1 MRRTAP
7 WRWLIAAFLV
17 VAPSAAKA
25 LTCSYSVSNTSFD
38 SVDTLSGAAVD
49 TTATVGINC
58 SGSPLEVVRLCPN
71 LGAGTGGATASA
83 RQTASGA
90 NKLNY
95 QFFQNS
101 ARTTVWGSYLWSFS
115 SRPPTLTLNLNALGS
130 GSLTPTIY
138 DRALGGQSTAPTG
151 SYLSSFSGT
160 DAQLRYATCPL
171 GVCPV
176 CSASL
181 PGSTNASFTTNAT
194 VPNNCLVSAQNV
206 NFGTIGVLNANIDA
220 TGQLTVTCTP
230 TTSYTVAL
238 NGGTTGSPPASRK
251 MSKGSEAVTYGLY
264 KDAARSQVW
273 GDAGTPGSTVPGT
286 GTGLAQNLAV
296 YGRVLPQGT
305 PSPGVYSDTVVVTV
319 TY

>member
-95 QFFQNS
+95 Q
-101 ARTTVWGSYLWSFS
+101 SFRIPLERRCGVPIFGPS
-115 SRPPTLTLNLNALGS
+115 HL
-130 GSLTPTIY
+130 
-138 DRALGGQSTAPTG
+138 DR
-151 SYLSSFSGT
+151 
-160 DAQLRYATCPL
+160 R
-171 GVCPV
+171 
-176 CSASL
+176 
-181 PGSTNASFTTNAT
+181 
-194 VPNNCLVSAQNV
+194 
-206 NFGTIGVLNANIDA
+206 
-220 TGQLTVTCTP
+220 
-230 TTSYTVAL
+230 
-238 NGGTTGSPPASRK
+238 
-251 MSKGSEAVTYGLY
+251 
-264 KDAARSQVW
+264 
-273 GDAGTPGSTVPGT
+273 
-286 GTGLAQNLAV
+286 
-296 YGRVLPQGT
+296 
-305 PSPGVYSDTVVVTV
+305 PSP
-319 TY
+319 

>member
-7 WRWLIAAFLV
+7 SRWLIAAFLV

-25 LTCSYSVSNTSFD
+25 LTCSYNVSNVSFG
-38 SVDTLSGAAVD
+38 SVDVLAGSAVD
-49 TTATVGINC
+49 TTATIGINC
-58 SGSPLEVVRLCPN
+58 SGLLLERVRLCPN
-71 LGAGTGGATASA
+71 LGAGSGGATASA
-83 RQTASGA
+83 RQMASGA
-90 NKLNY
+90 PQLNFQLY
-95 QFFQNS
+95 QDS

-115 SRPPTLTLNLNALGS
+115 ARPPTLTLDLNVLGN

-138 DRALGGQSTAPTG
+138 ARVLSGQSTAATG

-160 DAQLRYATCPL
+160 DAQLRYETCPL
-171 GVCPV
+171 GVCPA

-181 PGSTNASFTTNAT
+181 AGSTNASFTANAT
-194 VPNNCLVSAQNV
+194 VLNNCLVSAQNI
-206 NFGTIGVLNANIDA
+206 NFGATGVLSTNVDA

-251 MSKGSEAVTYGLY
+251 MSKGSETVTYGLY
-264 KDAARSQVW
+264 KDAVRTQVW
-273 GDAGTPGSTVPGT
+273 GDTTGNNVPGT
-286 GTGLAQNLAV
+286 GTGLAQNLIV
-296 YGRVLPQGT
+296 YGRAPPQAT